1 MSLKTQGTSLFI
13 LIPGTT
19 DTIARVTCVK
29 EVTGVGAGAKDQI
42 DVTCLEDTED
52 RQYVAGLATPSAVT
66 MSVNYDPSDGE
77 YESLLDLKESGD
89 NTRFFLG
96 LSDGAKTI
104 APTIVSGVV
113 TFPSTRSFLEFQG
126 FIAEFPFDF
135 AQNTVIT
142 SAISVQRSGSVIRHL
157 KA

>member
-1 MSLKTQGTSLFI
+1 MSLKTQGTSLFV
-13 LIPGTT
+13 LIPGSTP
-19 DTIARVTCVK
+19 TIARVTCVK

-77 YESLLDLKESGD
+77 YESLLDLKESGE
-89 NTRFFLG
+89 NTQFFLG

-104 APTIVSGVV
+104 APTLTAGVP
-113 TFPSTRSFLEFQG
+113 TFPTTRSFLEFTG
-126 FIAEFPFDF
+126 FISEFPFDF

-142 SAISVQRSGSVIRHL
+142 SAISVQRSGSIVRHL